1 MKFEQE
7 INNLE
12 SQNFNGDYILLKGS
26 KPILFTAPH
35 TMIQI
40 RENGDIK
47 LNEQIGR
54 ASCRERV

>member
-40 RENGDIK
+40 RENGDLK
-47 LNEQIGR
+47 LILFFLL
-54 ASCRERV
+54 